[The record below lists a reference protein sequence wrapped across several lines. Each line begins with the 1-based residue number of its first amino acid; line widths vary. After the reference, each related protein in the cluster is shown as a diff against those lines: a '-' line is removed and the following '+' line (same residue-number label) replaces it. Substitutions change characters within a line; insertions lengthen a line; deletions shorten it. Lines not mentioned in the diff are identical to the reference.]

1 MDFPSRY
8 SVLQKNLFQKG
19 DYKIVPIRYKDR
31 LDIMKW
37 RNAQLYHLRQDK
49 PLTQKDQE
57 TYFQNVVSKLFEES
71 IPKQLL
77 FSYLER
83 ENCIG
88 YGGLVHINWKDKNAE
103 ISFIMDTSREKEEFH
118 LHWSNYLNL
127 LEEIAFKDLK
137 FEKIYTF
144 AYDLRPHLFDTI
156 EKCGYQMEGVL
167 KNHYLLKD
175 KFYDVKIHSKLRC
188 QN

>member
-1 MDFPSRY
+1 MR
-8 SVLQKNLFQKG
+8 
-19 DYKIVPIRYKDR
+19 YKIINREKIQSGKYALVPIRQEDKYK
-31 LDIMKW
+31 IMQW
-37 RNAQLYHLRQDK
+37 RNEQIYHLRQNGKLTKKAQEKYFSTTIKDLFKVDK
-49 PLTQKDQE
+49 P
-57 TYFQNVVSKLFEES
+57 N
-71 IPKQLL
+71 QLL
-77 FSYLER
+77 FSYLENG
-83 ENCIG
+83 ECIG
-88 YGGLVHINWKDKNAE
+88 YGGLVHIDWINSNAE

-144 AYDLRPHLFDTI
+144 AYDLRPHLFTAI
-156 EKCGYQMEGVL
+156 EKCGYQMEGLL
-167 KNHYLLKD
+167 KNHYLLED